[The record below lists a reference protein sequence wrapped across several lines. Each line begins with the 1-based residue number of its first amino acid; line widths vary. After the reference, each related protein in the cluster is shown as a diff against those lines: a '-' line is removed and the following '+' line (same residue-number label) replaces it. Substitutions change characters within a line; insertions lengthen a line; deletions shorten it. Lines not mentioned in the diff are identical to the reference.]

1 MRLVEAFESST
12 SVVAV
17 MRASDG
23 VFLGVNPAFERS
35 TGYRREEVIG
45 KIPNEI
51 GLWPD
56 PGFRARI
63 WSVLRTEH
71 RAVGLAAEVRCAD
84 GRVLAAQLSCEFA
97 EDPQEGTVVFCLLH
111 LAGEAVGDGGREDGT
126 EPGMPAGFYRAL
138 YLAAA
143 EGIYRSLPGGGFLD
157 VNPAMA
163 RILGFESPAQTDSE
177 MP

>member
-1 MRLVEAFESST
+1 MRLVEAFDSST

-63 WSVLRTEH
+63 WSVLRAEH
-71 RAVGLAAEVRCAD
+71 RAIGLDTEIRP
-84 GRVLAAQLSCEFA
+84 VLMSASSSPTASSRDEMNA
-97 EDPQEGTVVFCLLH
+97 YS
-111 LAGEAVGDGGREDGT
+111 
-126 EPGMPAGFYRAL
+126 PAGK
-138 YLAAA
+138 
-143 EGIYRSLPGGGFLD
+143 G
-157 VNPAMA
+157 
-163 RILGFESPAQTDSE
+163 
-177 MP
+177 